1 MYLLIDYIYIYIL
14 NVFLKSISIAYSLN
28 QERNILSNF
37 EILQTIHKYQIQ
49 IKKKPTIFQEASVWI
64 AWNALVDLSEYE

>member
-14 NVFLKSISIAYSLN
+14 NVFFKSISIAYSLN

>member
-14 NVFLKSISIAYSLN
+14 NVFFKSISIAYSLN

-49 IKKKPTIFQEASVWI
+49 IKKTPTIFQEASVWI

>member
-14 NVFLKSISIAYSLN
+14 NVFFKSISIAYSLN

-49 IKKKPTIFQEASVWI
+49 IKKNPTIFQEASVWI

>member
-1 MYLLIDYIYIYIL
+1 MYLLIDYIYIYIER
-14 NVFLKSISIAYSLN
+14 FFKSISIAYSLN

-49 IKKKPTIFQEASVWI
+49 IKKPPTIFQEASVWI
-64 AWNALVDLSEYE
+64 A